1 MSTSRFAI
9 AVGRAQGSAPGRPP
23 HSAVFVGGAAE
34 DDTAGSWPFRRHVT
48 PSGPAPSPRIRL
60 LALHR
65 AFPAGQTSGARLVLT
80 QATYQLQR
88 WLDWLEANP
97 GVVVLGDYS
106 AASAAQSREAFAQ
119 RGPWARIAVEAVP
132 AKEADAASDAEPS
145 ELSEPSEPFEPLG
158 VAFDR
163 GTAEDRWRH
172 SRRLGYDYP
181 SHPALHLAHASACM
195 ELGRIDEAHVSIDQ
209 ALALAPDWEAV
220 HFERGKLWLRSDDT
234 EQAAAAFAE
243 AGRLMP
249 SFSAAFSNLGA
260 ALGELE
266 RHEEALAALKQ
277 ALQFDPFGH
286 PILNN
291 IGAAARDLGRLD
303 DAESAFRL
311 ALTHAPR
318 FVFAHYNLGHTCFL
332 QGRFGDARDAYEAGL
347 ATDPQPGAR
356 QRCRAALAHAASGD
370 TARAA
375 AYFEQA
381 LAESDDVARVEL
393 VNESA
398 AVLEAL
404 TQMPGAD
411 APGLHRLIVLLEA
424 KLS

>member
-9 AVGRAQGSAPGRPP
+9 AVGRAQGSDPARPLE
-23 HSAVFVGGAAE
+23 SAVFSGTAAE
-34 DDTAGSWPFRRHVT
+34 DGTAGSWPFRRHVT
-48 PSGPAPSPRIRL
+48 PSGPAPPPRIRL
-60 LALHR
+60 LGLHR
-65 AFPAGQTSGARLVLT
+65 AFPAGQTSGTRLVLT

-88 WLDWLEANP
+88 WLDWLNEHP
-97 GVVVLGDYS
+97 SVVVLGDCT
-106 AASAAQSREAFAQ
+106 AAPPAMAREAFAQ

-132 AKEADAASDAEPS
+132 PAAADAARDAEPS
-145 ELSEPSEPFEPLG
+145 DPFDPLR
-158 VAFDR
+158 VAFDH

-172 SRRLGYDYP
+172 SRRLSYDYP

-195 ELGRIDEAHVSIDQ
+195 ELLRLDDAHAAIEH
-209 ALALAPDWEAV
+209 ALSLAPEWEAV
-220 HFERGKLWLRSDDT
+220 HFELGKLWLRSDDT
-234 EQAAAAFAE
+234 ERAAAAFAE

-266 RHEEALAALKQ
+266 RHEEALDALKQ
-277 ALQFDPFGH
+277 ALRFDPFGH
-286 PILNN
+286 AILNN

-303 DAESAFRL
+303 EAETAFRQ
-311 ALTHAPR
+311 ALTHAPT

-332 QGRFGDARDAYEAGL
+332 QGRFAEARDAYEAGL
-347 ATDPQPGAR
+347 AADPRPGPR

-370 TARAA
+370 PARAQ

-381 LAESDDVARVEL
+381 LEGTEAEAREEL

-398 AVLEAL
+398 AVLDAL
-404 TQMPGAD
+404 AKMPGAD
-411 APGLHRLIVLLEA
+411 APGLTRLIERLY
-424 KLS
+424 S

>member
-9 AVGRAQGSAPGRPP
+9 AVGRAQGSDPGRPHP
-23 HSAVFVGGAAE
+23 SVVFAGAAAE

-48 PSGPAPSPRIRL
+48 PAGPAPPPRIRL

-65 AFPAGQTSGARLVLT
+65 AFPAGQKSGARLVLT

-88 WLDWLEANP
+88 WLDWLEGNP

-132 AKEADAASDAEPS
+132 AKEADAASDAEPYDA
-145 ELSEPSEPFEPLG
+145 FEPLL

-195 ELGRIDEAHVSIDQ
+195 ELARIDEAHASIDQ

-249 SFSAAFSNLGA
+249 SFSAALSNLGA

-303 DAESAFRL
+303 EAESAFRL

-347 ATDPQPGAR
+347 SADPQPGAR

-381 LAESDDVARVEL
+381 LAESDDEARVEL

-404 TQMPGAD
+404 AQMPGAD
-411 APGLHRLIVLLEA
+411 APGLHQLMVLLEG